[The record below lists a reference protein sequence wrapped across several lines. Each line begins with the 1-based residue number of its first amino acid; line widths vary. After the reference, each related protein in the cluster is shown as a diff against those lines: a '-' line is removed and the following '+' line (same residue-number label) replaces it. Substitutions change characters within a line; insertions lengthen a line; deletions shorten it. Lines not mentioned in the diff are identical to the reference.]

1 MKQQLFPLLYFSFI
15 SFQKINIIPKEKGCF
30 FVITKK
36 QLIQFLWYLVGFRS
50 LINGKI
56 PWMLAF
62 LASVYEPDIHIVSI
76 RIYPKLPGVYK
87 FLLFSAASAAV
98 VHPNAAAFSWY
109 CSHAAPL
116 LREWFSECFFLTV
129 HILLPMQLMY
139 DRSGTFHKFG
149 NFFPAEPFLYP
160 FGFPRLVSLYL
171 ECILL
176 SHLHIAE

>member
-15 SFQKINIIPKEKGCF
+15 SFQKINIISKEKGCL

-36 QLIQFLWYLVGFRS
+36 QLIQLLWYFVRFRS
-50 LINGKI
+50 LTNGKI
-56 PWMLAF
+56 PWMFAF
-62 LASVYEPDIHIVSI
+62 LASVYEPNIHIVSI

-98 VHPNAAAFSWY
+98 VHPNATAFSWY

-129 HILLPMQLMY
+129 HILLPMQSVY
-139 DRSGTFHKFG
+139 GRADTFHRSAD
-149 NFFPAEPFLYP
+149 FFPAEPFLYP
-160 FGFPRLVSLYL
+160 FRFPRPVFLHL